1 MRKKINLISTIICVI
16 ISCFAISSSSAFATK
31 QQLNSEQ
38 VKSQQIAQME
48 EGIYVLVSF
57 SMNDAALRKYFIE
70 AQCLGAKLVL
80 RGLVGTLGE
89 RNRFAATKTRIE
101 RAKINV
107 EINPNLFE
115 HLNVKQVPVIA
126 VVSKDKKHGKMVKQ
140 ISGHISLHKALEMME
155 VDVKQ
160 DTAL

>member
-1 MRKKINLISTIICVI
+1 LFVLNKRRKMRKKINLISTIICVI

-70 AQCLGAKLVL
+70 AQCLGAKLV
-80 RGLVGTLGE
+80 
-89 RNRFAATKTRIE
+89 
-101 RAKINV
+101 
-107 EINPNLFE
+107 E